1 MEKGLFSDLEVGEGG
16 CVLLKQETGVNNIDV
31 SAKLGGK
38 LHAFKETLL
47 GKPSDIGYSCMM
59 REKNIFKILKVDLYL
74 MRCKLL
80 FDKMYSS
87 R

>member
-1 MEKGLFSDLEVGEGG
+1 M
-16 CVLLKQETGVNNIDV
+16 LKQETGVNNIDV

-47 GKPSDIGYSCMM
+47 GKSPVIGYSCMM
-59 REKNIFKILKVDLYL
+59 RKNNIFKILKVDLYL
-74 MRCKLL
+74 TRCKLL

-87 R
+87 S